1 MAGFSLEGIL
11 PGTRGRSGWSGPCVS
26 PCVTAAPGGDHEEDA
41 QVRCSRHQG
50 RSLSSVLGHWGL
62 GHSTEPSCPC
72 LQPLTALLSLQK
84 KDDKKVV
91 NGKAAEQEDVPGV
104 WAPRA
109 ASPSHAL
116 ARAVAE
122 PGSAMSSGREKHLG
136 PIPKAEELPETETP
150 SAGTPGGTKGLVGEG
165 LQPR

>member
-1 MAGFSLEGIL
+1 MKRTRKSDAADTKVGACPL
-11 PGTRGRSGWSGPCVS
+11 PRGT
-26 PCVTAAPGGDHEEDA
+26 GD
-41 QVRCSRHQG
+41 V
-50 RSLSSVLGHWGL
+50 
-62 GHSTEPSCPC
+62 GHSREPSSP
-72 LQPLTALLSLQK
+72 QTLTALLSPQK

-91 NGKAAEQEDVPGV
+91 NGKAAEQEGVPGV
-104 WAPRA
+104 CAPRGP
-109 ASPSHAL
+109 ASRSRGV

-122 PGSAMSSGREKHLG
+122 PASATSSGREKHLG